1 MIQDRMNGE
10 VINGSHPHDDALL
23 INNTDRADS
32 FEEDFGN
39 QEVILQEIQGTE
51 MPQAK
56 NLNEVANMHKK
67 GLKMSAISEVT
78 HDSRTMSEFSRT
90 FNNTTITPVSNA
102 GSTSGYKLAQVAS
115 SVESQQNNI
124 EFNEQRQPSVS
135 LEAQGQDNS
144 KFFITMNID
153 KIEEENESSNHFE
166 TQGSNS
172 ARQSELK
179 SARQSEFGNVSPSK

>member
-1 MIQDRMNGE
+1 
-10 VINGSHPHDDALL
+10 
-23 INNTDRADS
+23 
-32 FEEDFGN
+32 
-39 QEVILQEIQGTE
+39 

-102 GSTSGYKLAQVAS
+102 GSTSGIKLSQVPS
-115 SVESQQNNI
+115 SVDSQQNI

>member
-10 VINGSHPHDDALL
+10 INGSHPHDDAML

-32 FEEDFGN
+32 FEEDFGT

-56 NLNEVANMHKK
+56 NLNEVALMHKK
-67 GLKMSAISEVT
+67 GLKMSAITEVT

-102 GSTSGYKLAQVAS
+102 SGYKLAQNSS

-124 EFNEQRQPSVS
+124 EYNEQRQQSAS
-135 LEAQGQDNS
+135 LEAQGQDNN

-153 KIEEENESSNHFE
+153 KIEEENESSNHIE
-166 TQGSNS
+166 TQGTNS